1 MIIMS
6 NDPVLDYTK
15 DNLRKHVILLE
26 DHMRQF
32 QCPDCV
38 NKHMLAAEGY
48 AEEGVS
54 MAPNLQEEN
63 AFMEIATTM
72 RNARKKF
79 NDEVGI
85 A

>member
-1 MIIMS
+1 MS
-6 NDPVLDYTK
+6 DDPVLDYTK
-15 DNLRKHVILLE
+15 DNLRKHVILVE

-32 QCPDCV
+32 PCPDCV
-38 NKHMLAAEGY
+38 NKHLLAAEGY

-54 MAPNLQEEN
+54 MAENPQEEE
-63 AFMEIATTM
+63 AFMEMATVM

-79 NDEVGI
+79 NDEVGM

>member
-1 MIIMS
+1 MS
-6 NDPVLDYTK
+6 DPMLDYTK
-15 DNLRKHVILLE
+15 DNLRKHVILTE

-32 QCPDCV
+32 PCPDCV
-38 NKHMLAAEGY
+38 NKHLLAAEGY

-54 MAPNLQEEN
+54 MAENPEEEN
-63 AFMEIATTM
+63 SFMEIAGVM

-79 NDEVGI
+79 NDEVGM

>member
-1 MIIMS
+1 MS
-6 NDPVLDYTK
+6 NDPVLNYTK
-15 DNLRKHVILLE
+15 DNLRKHVVLVE

-32 QCPDCV
+32 PCPDCV
-38 NKHMLAAEGY
+38 NKHLLAAEGY

-54 MAPNLQEEN
+54 MAETPKEED
-63 AFMEIATTM
+63 AFLEMASAM

-79 NDEVGI
+79 NDEVGL